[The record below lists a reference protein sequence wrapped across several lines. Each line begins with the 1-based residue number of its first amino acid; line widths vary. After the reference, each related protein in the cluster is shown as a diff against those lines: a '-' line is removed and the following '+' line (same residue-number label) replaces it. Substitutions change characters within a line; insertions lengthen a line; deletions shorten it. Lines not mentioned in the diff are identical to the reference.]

1 MANIKIDLAMIGK
14 AKAQEIG
21 ANMVGEPTENRV
33 VILSP
38 TDIEKRTDS
47 GLYIP
52 GTAKEGIPMKGV
64 IVKMGPI
71 TDEYKTYHYQL
82 EIGKKVTYGMYA
94 GKEIDPNFINP
105 VEAEGK
111 YTILALNEILFVEPN
126 NK

>member
-1 MANIKIDLAMIGK
+1 MANIKIDLAMISRSK
-14 AKAQEIG
+14 AKEIEV
-21 ANMVGEPTENRV
+21 NMMGEPTENRV

-71 TDEYKTYHYQL
+71 TDEYITYRHQL

-94 GKEIDPNFINP
+94 GKEIEPNFINP